1 VLNTINQPSTLSYLS
16 HDFVAYIFLYTFP
29 LYVKITLNNMFDD
42 VMITLDSILK
52 INNQIFVIVEII
64 YRIYTPYLFYFKC

>member
-1 VLNTINQPSTLSYLS
+1 
-16 HDFVAYIFLYTFP
+16 
-29 LYVKITLNNMFDD
+29 MFDD

-64 YRIYTPYLFYFKC
+64 YRIYTPYLFSFKC